1 MTHGVKE
8 VDILLLLLLIWMEC
22 IYKTPSLF
30 LRLRNLVLDLVR
42 FSINVRV
49 KDDDVVMTKV
59 MKTIPRFYREGY

>member
-1 MTHGVKE
+1 
-8 VDILLLLLLIWMEC
+8 MEC